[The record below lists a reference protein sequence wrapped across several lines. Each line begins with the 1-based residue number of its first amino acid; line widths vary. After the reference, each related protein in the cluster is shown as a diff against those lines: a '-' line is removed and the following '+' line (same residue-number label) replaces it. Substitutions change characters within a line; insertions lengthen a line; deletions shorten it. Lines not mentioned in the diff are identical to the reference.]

1 METIAVYWEPRIK
14 TYGFNQRVGLTMVSL
29 LLPTGSSDADHDR
42 FNPAV
47 AAAGDL
53 VLTFAVPTAQ
63 GDLRLNFLLDEA
75 AAGQLT
81 AALSSV
87 CSSGSRDARVET
99 GVELVH
105 FNGPH
110 FGDRYGI
117 ADAALQALRRAE
129 VRPLGVVC
137 ASASVYIVLPRQ
149 TAEKVC
155 RFLAETFD
163 GPGGCNEA
171 ESCKP

>member
-29 LLPTGSSDADHDR
+29 SLPTGSSEPDGDR
-42 FNPAV
+42 IGLAV

-53 VLTFAVPTAQ
+53 VLTFAVPTAH
-63 GDLRLNFLLDEA
+63 GELRLNLLLEEA
-75 AAGQLT
+75 AAEQLT
-81 AALSSV
+81 AALTSI
-87 CSSGSRDARVET
+87 CYGGSYDLRVET
-99 GVELVH
+99 GVELIY

-137 ASASVYIVLPRQ
+137 ASASVYIVLPGQ
-149 TAEKVC
+149 TAETVC
-155 RFLAETFD
+155 KFLTETFD
-163 GPGGCNEA
+163 GPGG
-171 ESCKP
+171 KPYGRRQ

>member
-29 LLPTGSSDADHDR
+29 SLPTGSSEADDDR
-42 FNPAV
+42 FDLDAAV
-47 AAAGDL
+47 AAGL

-63 GDLRLNFLLDEA
+63 GELRLNFLLDEVT
-75 AAGQLT
+75 AGHLT

-87 CSSGSRDARVET
+87 CDGGSYNLRVET
-99 GVELVH
+99 GVELVY

-137 ASASVYIVLPRQ
+137 ASASVYIVLPGQ
-149 TAEKVC
+149 TAETVC
-155 RFLAETFD
+155 QFLTETFD
-163 GPGGCNEA
+163 GPGG
-171 ESCKP
+171 KPYGRRQ